1 MPMIIVFLGPSL
13 PREEARQIVEATFR
27 PPAARGDITQ
37 AVDDGAD
44 IICLIDGVFFQ
55 ECAVGHREIL
65 RALERGVKVIGASS
79 MGALRSAELDTLG
92 MEGVGIIYTMYRQG
106 IIESDDEVAVIFDPV
121 SGAPLSEPMVNIRA
135 TLRKALDCGILDKV
149 SYDTLLSAALSLY
162 YPDRTY
168 SRICEEVSNM
178 VDREVIERF
187 LIFIRN
193 ERVDLKA
200 EDARLALRYVRTLG
214 GTP

>member
-1 MPMIIVFLGPSL
+1 MPKIIVFLGPSL
-13 PREEARQIVEATFR
+13 PREEARGIVDATFR

-65 RALERGVKVIGASS
+65 GALEKGVKVIGASS

-92 MEGVGIIYTMYRQG
+92 MEGIGVIYTMYRQG
-106 IIESDDEVAVIFDPV
+106 VVESDDEVAVIFDPV
-121 SGAPLSEPMVNIRA
+121 SGSPLSEPMVNIRA
-135 TLRKALDCGILDKV
+135 TLRKALDRGILDRV
-149 SYDTLLSAALSLY
+149 SHDTLLSTALALY
-162 YPDRTY
+162 YPYRTY
-168 SRICEEVSNM
+168 KRICEEVSSV
-178 VDREVIERF
+178 VDHQVIERF
-187 LIFIRN
+187 LIFIHD

-200 EDARLALRYVRTLG
+200 ADARLALYYVRTLG
-214 GTP
+214 GAQ